1 MSVNHINGKL
11 LNRKSYHILKELGI
25 ELVVYELHA
34 IQEPN
39 QDPWYSF
46 SVSGGLSKECDLD
59 ELHEILELMKLAKES
74 TSPIVKDAF
83 EKLRLAVELS
93 K

>member
-11 LNRKSYHILKELGI
+11 LNRESYRILKELGVEI
-25 ELVVYELHA
+25 VVYELHA
-34 IQEPN
+34 IQEPG

-46 SVSGGLSKECDLD
+46 NVSGGLSKDCDLD
-59 ELHEILELMKLAKES
+59 ELHELLELMKLAKES
-74 TSPIVKDAF
+74 DSPIVKDAF
-83 EKLRLAVELS
+83 ERLRLAVELS